1 MSHATQD
8 AAAQDRSWEVIV
20 LVVVGLALQLVVI
33 SQKLMPIDPVT
44 GKNAAGNYRGT
55 KRGSASGRAAG
66 KVRKGERRHV
76 THGGKGDPRNS
87 QLWPT
92 MLARVKQVAE
102 EKAPWVLAT
111 DQFILEIFVGLL
123 VGCEEMRVYLT
134 ANGWLDEDGHER
146 PVVRTYMR
154 ALSKAGTEAERLGFT
169 PSARVDLGFKAAAT
183 EVAVR
188 PVRSLSRSKEVLSIA
203 ASLGLLPRPKAEVI
217 EGTAVE
223 VSEAE
228 YRSTSPK
235 PTPEGLR
242 VPRQPRRVVE
252 R

>member
-1 MSHATQD
+1 M
-8 AAAQDRSWEVIV
+8 V
-20 LVVVGLALQLVVI
+20 LVVIGLALQLVVI
-33 SQKLMPIDPVT
+33 SQKFMPIDPVT

-76 THGGKGDPRNS
+76 KHGGKGDPRNS

-92 MLARVKQVAE
+92 IEARVKKVAAE
-102 EKAPWVLAT
+102 HAPWVLAT
-111 DQFILEIFVGLL
+111 DQFALEIFIGLL
-123 VGCEEMRVYLT
+123 VGCEEMRAYLDDHS
-134 ANGWLDEDGHER
+134 WLDVDGHER

-183 EVAVR
+183 EVAIR
-188 PVRSLSRSKEVLSIA
+188 PIRTLERSKEVASI
-203 ASLGLLPRPKAEVI
+203 LGQIGALPRPAAEVI

-242 VPRQPRRVVE
+242 VPRNPRRVVE